1 MRDND
6 NQPVRIFVTCEGL
19 WQLDPSQ
26 VRDLDTVL
34 IDYLAA
40 LWPSRPLRPGTGTL
54 SHLLL
59 HRLRQT
65 LRALAQ
71 GIERAPLRVDGA
83 VGVALAETA
92 LRLAGTMEL
101 VKPQDGQ

>member
-1 MRDND
+1 VSCCAR
-6 NQPVRIFVTCEGL
+6 G
-19 WQLDPSQ
+19 
-26 VRDLDTVL
+26 
-34 IDYLAA
+34 
-40 LWPSRPLRPGTGTL
+40 WPSRPLRPGTGTL